1 VSDPRAPA
9 IAGAAEG
16 SLGVTGKSILEL
28 QAEGTIAALDDAGL
42 SVRDVDGLFCSTV
55 QRFSAPQFAEYLGI
69 FPTWIDSTMA
79 GGSSYE
85 MFVAHAS
92 EAIRTGRCE
101 VALISYGSNQR
112 SARSR
117 KLGGQIDENAPDAQ
131 FEMPYGPLSPISL
144 YAMAAQR
151 HMHEFGTTSEQL
163 AEVAVAA
170 RAWALRNP
178 RAFKHDD
185 GPLTVD
191 DVLASPLVSD
201 PLHALDCC
209 LITDAGGAVVMTTAE
224 RARDLPKPPVMV
236 LGHGETTTNV
246 GMSQIPDLTAI
257 GARVAGERAY
267 AMAGLG
273 PADVDVAELYDSFTI
288 TVLLELEA
296 LGFCGRG
303 EAGEFVTKGRIAPGG
318 DFPMNTSGGGLS
330 YTHPGVFGLFLVIEA
345 VRQLRGEGGDRQVPG
360 AEIALCHGTGGI
372 LSTHST
378 VILGV
383 DR

>member
-1 VSDPRAPA
+1 MAARAPV

-16 SLGVTGKSILEL
+16 SLGVTGKTILEL
-28 QAEGTIAALDDAGL
+28 QAEASTAALADAGL
-42 SVRDVDGLFCSTV
+42 SMREVDGLFTTAVSRWNASQV
-55 QRFSAPQFAEYLGI
+55 AEYLGI
-69 FPTWIDSTMA
+69 YPTWFDSTMA

-85 MFVAHAS
+85 IFVAHAA
-92 EAIRTGRCE
+92 EAIRAGRCE
-101 VALISYGSNQR
+101 VALISYGNNQR

-117 KLGGQIDENAPDAQ
+117 KLGGVIDEHAPDAQ
-131 FEMPYGPLSPISL
+131 FEMPYGPLNPISL

-178 RAFKHDD
+178 KAFKHED
-185 GPLTVD
+185 GPLTVE

-209 LITDAGGAVVMTTAE
+209 LITDAAGAVVMTTAE
-224 RARDLPKPPVMV
+224 RAQDLPKRPVQV

-246 GMSQIPDLTAI
+246 GMSQIPDLTAT
-257 GARVAGERAY
+257 GACVSGERAY
-267 AMAGLG
+267 AMAGIG
-273 PADVDVAELYDSFTI
+273 PADVDVAEIYDSFTI

-296 LGFCGRG
+296 LGFCARG
-303 EAGEFVTKGRIAPGG
+303 EAGEFVTKGRVAPGG

-330 YTHPGVFGLFLVIEA
+330 YTHPGVFGIFLVIEA
-345 VRQLRGEGGDRQVPG
+345 VRQLRGECGDRQVAD
-360 AEIALCHGTGGI
+360 AEVALCHGTGGI

-378 VILGV
+378 VILGI

>member
-1 VSDPRAPA
+1 LKDPRAPV

-28 QAEGTIAALDDAGL
+28 ATEGSVAALSDAGL
-42 SVRDVDGLFCSTV
+42 SMRDVDGLFCNTV
-55 QRFSAPQFAEYLGI
+55 QRFSAPQLAEYLGI

-79 GGSSYE
+79 GGSSYQ

-101 VALISYGSNQR
+101 VALIAYGNNQR

-117 KLGGQIDENAPDAQ
+117 KLGGVVDESVPDAQ
-131 FEMPYGPLSPISL
+131 FEMPYGPLNPISL

-178 RAFKHDD
+178 KAFKHDA

-224 RARDLPKPPVMV
+224 RAKGLARKPVAV

-246 GMSQIPDLTAI
+246 GMSQIPDLTAT

-273 PADVDVAELYDSFTI
+273 PADVDVAEIYDSFTI

-296 LGFCGRG
+296 LGFCARG
-303 EAGEFVTKGRIAPGG
+303 EAGEFVTKSRVAPGG
-318 DFPMNTSGGGLS
+318 EFPMNTSGGGLS
-330 YTHPGVFGLFLVIEA
+330 YTHPGVFGLFLIIEA
-345 VRQLRGEGGDRQVPG
+345 VRQLRGECGERQVPD
-360 AEIALCHGTGGI
+360 AEVALCHGTGGI

-383 DR
+383 DQ